1 MYKLQSELCVFEGRG
16 H

>member
-1 MYKLQSELCVFEGRG
+1 MYKLQSELCVFEGGG